1 MNRRLIGVL
10 VFAFLISAGASFLIY
25 RVITARLAS
34 EPKAVT
40 NRLLVAARSLPVG
53 TLLKDLDV
61 KTVDWPMA
69 IPANAV
75 TKQEDAVG
83 RGVITDIYEGEPI
96 LESRLAPKGA
106 GAGLAAI
113 IPQGKRAVA
122 IRVNDVTA
130 VAGFVIPGTRVDILI
145 LGTPPNA
152 PPTLG
157 TQTKTLLQNM
167 EVLSAGQQIQ
177 KDAEGKPVSVPVVN
191 VLVTPEQA

>member
-1 MNRRLIGVL
+1 MNKRLVGVL
-10 VFAFLISAGASFLIY
+10 VFAFLISGGASFLIY

-34 EPKAVT
+34 QPKQAS
-40 NRLLVAARSLPVG
+40 NRLLVAARQLPVG
-53 TLLKDLDV
+53 TLLKDLDI

-75 TKQEDAVG
+75 LKQEDVVG

-96 LESRLAPKGA
+96 LETRLAPKGA

-113 IPQGKRAVA
+113 IPPGKRAVA

-145 LGTPPNA
+145 LAARG
-152 PPTLG
+152 
-157 TQTKTLLQNM
+157 
-167 EVLSAGQQIQ
+167 
-177 KDAEGKPVSVPVVN
+177 
-191 VLVTPEQA
+191 